1 MTTATV
7 ERAATATATSGSRFT
22 GVGTL
27 VRFLLRRDRIK
38 LPAWTGGLGLFVLYL
53 AAALPNFAGT
63 EEDLRGAAQLFNDPV
78 GRLMIGP
85 GYGFDDPT
93 FERFVAN
100 GYGLYFALLA
110 ALMSIL
116 LVVRHTRL
124 EEQTGRAELVRADR
138 VGRSAPLTATV
149 LVAVITN
156 VVGGLLVFV
165 MLVGYAGFAVQGS
178 LVFAAAIAATGL
190 AFAGVTTITVQLS
203 QYARAAAGM
212 AGGALGLAYLLR
224 AGGDMGAQGGTGLSW
239 TSPLAWPQQTA
250 PFVLDRWWPLA
261 LSLGFA
267 VVTTATGFVL
277 SERRDLGASWLATR
291 PGSAEGTESLG
302 TPLGLALRL
311 QRSGILGWGISLA
324 IGGLA
329 FGAYAD
335 AMLDAFGELPDVYAE
350 LFGGG
355 DQLLAGYLAYMAV
368 FMAYLVAAFAVTA
381 VQGLRSEETGGRLEP
396 VLATPVGRWTWLGS
410 NLAVIAGA
418 VVVMMAVAGFFSGV
432 GAALVTGDVRHL
444 WELTVAH
451 LNQVPAVWVVLA
463 MATLLFGVLP
473 RAVPAAWALV
483 AFGLIAGT
491 FGPLLDLPEAVLDLS
506 PFAPAA
512 AMPLEGFRFAPVLVL
527 TLLAAGIAAVGFLA
541 FRRRDLDLT

>member
-7 ERAATATATSGSRFT
+7 ERATPATPTSGSRFA

-53 AAALPNFAGT
+53 TAALPNVAGT
-63 EEDLRGAAQLFNDPV
+63 EEDLRGASQLFNDPV

-85 GYGFDDPT
+85 GYGFDEPT
-93 FERFVAN
+93 IERFVAN

-124 EEQTGRAELVRADR
+124 EEQTGRAELIRADR

-149 LVAVITN
+149 IVAVITN
-156 VVGGLLVFV
+156 LVGGLLVFV
-165 MLVGYAGFAVQGS
+165 MLLGYAGFAVQGS

-212 AGGALGLAYLLR
+212 AGGVLGLAYLLR
-224 AGGDMGAQGGTGLSW
+224 AGGDMGAQGGTALSW

-277 SERRDLGASWLATR
+277 AERRDLGASWLATR
-291 PGSAEGTESLG
+291 PGSAEGTEPLG

-324 IGGLA
+324 IGGMA
-329 FGAYAD
+329 FGAYAN
-335 AMLDAFGELPDVYAE
+335 AMLDAFGELPEVFAE

-368 FMAYLVAAFAVTA
+368 FLAYLVAAFAVTA
-381 VQGLRSEETGGRLEP
+381 VQGLRGEETGGRLEP

-418 VVVMMAVAGFFSGV
+418 VVVMLAVAGFFTGV

-512 AMPLEGFRFAPVLVL
+512 AMPLEGFGFAPVLVL
-527 TLLAAGIAAVGFLA
+527 TLLAAGMAAVGFLA

>member
-1 MTTATV
+1 MTTATA
-7 ERAATATATSGSRFT
+7 ERTAASTHTGGSRFT

-53 AAALPNFAGT
+53 AAALPNVAGT
-63 EEDLRGAAQLFNDPV
+63 EEDLRGASQLFNDPV
-78 GRLMIGP
+78 GRLMVGP
-85 GYGFDDPT
+85 GYGFDEPT
-93 FERFVAN
+93 IERFVAN

-124 EEQTGRAELVRADR
+124 EEQTGRAELIRADR

-149 LVAVITN
+149 IVAVITN
-156 VVGGLLVFV
+156 LVGGLLVFV

-178 LVFAAAIAATGL
+178 LVFAASIVATGL

-212 AGGALGLAYLLR
+212 AGGVLGLAYLLR
-224 AGGDMGAQGGTGLSW
+224 AGGDMGARGGTALSW

-267 VVTTATGFVL
+267 VATTAIGFVL
-277 SERRDLGASWLATR
+277 AERRDLGASWLATR
-291 PGSAEGTESLG
+291 PGAAEGAASLG

-311 QRSGILGWGISLA
+311 QRASILGWGISLA
-324 IGGLA
+324 IGGMA

-335 AMLDAFGELPDVYAE
+335 AMLDAFGELPDVFSE

-355 DQLLAGYLAYMAV
+355 DQLLAGYLAYMAT
-368 FMAYLVAAFAVTA
+368 FLAYLVAAYAVTA
-381 VQGLRSEETGGRLEP
+381 VQGLRGEETGGRLEP
-396 VLATPVGRWTWLGS
+396 VLATPLGRWSWLGS

-418 VVVMMAVAGFFSGV
+418 VVVILAVGGFFTGI
-432 GAALVTGDVRHL
+432 GAALVTGDARHL
-444 WELTVAH
+444 WELTLAH
-451 LNQVPAVWVVLA
+451 LNQAPAVWVVLA
-463 MATLLFGVLP
+463 VATLLFGLLP

-512 AMPLEGFRFAPVLVL
+512 AMPLEGFRFAPVAVL
-527 TLLAAGIAAVGFLA
+527 TLLAVGIAAVGFLA